1 MRLAN
6 LTVAK
11 RLSAAFALILLFLL
25 LAAGIGVRGMQ
36 VLRESVDRIVLN
48 NNAKLAAAEAMRRA
62 IAQQSIAIAGLL
74 LAADEAGR
82 QEALGRVKWE
92 TSQYDDAKA
101 GLADLMAQPGTTD
114 SETTIFSKINSDAA
128 AASPMLAH
136 VVQLSSQGSNADALK
151 AFKDAA
157 PALKGW
163 SVDLNE
169 VVTVAQRLNDEMA
182 VSAQAQYARARNL
195 SLAFAGVA
203 AILGGLLAWALTRS
217 ITRQLGGEP
226 QYAARIAQR
235 IADGD
240 LSAEVQLRAG
250 DTSSL
255 LVAMKKMADN
265 LAQVVGRVREAVES
279 VSTASTE
286 IAAGNQD
293 LSNRTE
299 QQASSL
305 QETAASMQQ
314 LTSTVA
320 HSADNANQAKQL
332 AASAS
337 SAAGKGGEVVLQ
349 VVSTMDEI
357 TAASRKMAEIISV
370 IDGIAFQTNIL
381 ALNAAVEAARAGE
394 QGRGFA
400 VVAGEVRSLAQRS
413 ALAAREIKNMITD
426 SAEKVAA
433 GSRLVNE
440 AGSSM
445 AEIVAQVKRVS
456 DLIGEITSD
465 ALEQSSGIRQISQAV
480 NQMDQV
486 TQQNAALVEQ
496 SAAAATSLKDQAA
509 MLAAAVNV
517 FKLDPAVARQSAAD
531 AAVALQPAV

>member
-1 MRLAN
+1 
-6 LTVAK
+6 
-11 RLSAAFALILLFLL
+11 
-25 LAAGIGVRGMQ
+25 
-36 VLRESVDRIVLN
+36 
-48 NNAKLAAAEAMRRA
+48 
-62 IAQQSIAIAGLL
+62 
-74 LAADEAGR
+74 
-82 QEALGRVKWE
+82 
-92 TSQYDDAKA
+92 
-101 GLADLMAQPGTTD
+101 
-114 SETTIFSKINSDAA
+114 
-128 AASPMLAH
+128 MLAH